1 LIFARS
7 YGNIFAEPKNRPPA
21 LCSSGVGENI
31 NVGQTKRARRKM
43 ANGDQGGPRDGLSPL
58 LDRGR
63 TIAKPGFNIHRIQSA
78 YEAVAGLSGT
88 AKQMRV
94 SAIMWGKA

>member
-1 LIFARS
+1 
-7 YGNIFAEPKNRPPA
+7 
-21 LCSSGVGENI
+21 
-31 NVGQTKRARRKM
+31 M
-43 ANGDQGGPRDGLSPL
+43 ACRPL

-94 SAIMWGKA
+94 SAIMWGKT

>member
-1 LIFARS
+1 MRAKQKEP
-7 YGNIFAEPKNRPPA
+7 AEN
-21 LCSSGVGENI
+21 GEW
-31 NVGQTKRARRKM
+31 GP
-43 ANGDQGGPRDGLSPL
+43 GGPRDGLSAL
-58 LDRGR
+58 LDRGQ

-78 YEAVAGLSGT
+78 YEAVAGLIGI

>member
-1 LIFARS
+1 MWAKPKEP
-7 YGNIFAEPKNRPPA
+7 AEKWRM
-21 LCSSGVGENI
+21 G
-31 NVGQTKRARRKM
+31 TKEDRAM
-43 ANGDQGGPRDGLSPL
+43 ACRPL

-78 YEAVAGLSGT
+78 YEAVAGLSGI